1 MHKIPRLDWRV
12 QFGLNRCSS
21 PASIVSSA
29 PRLVDPGGRGTRAR
43 LRRRHPNRI
52 LVPTPEFLMAWFPRN
67 KVVVPIDFSDASTAA
82 VQAGA
87 EMVASPADLHVI
99 HVLVPLDY
107 VHPGALTPAF
117 DESERQQVARRHLDE
132 FLARLGL
139 SKVQAVVRLGDPGLD
154 ITEYANEIEADL
166 IVISSHGY
174 HGVKRF
180 LLGSVAERVIRHA
193 HCPVLV
199 LRRPDAD

>member
-1 MHKIPRLDWRV
+1 
-12 QFGLNRCSS
+12 
-21 PASIVSSA
+21 
-29 PRLVDPGGRGTRAR
+29 
-43 LRRRHPNRI
+43 
-52 LVPTPEFLMAWFPRN
+52 MAWFPRS
-67 KVVVPIDFSDASTAA
+67 KVVVPIDFSDASPAA
-82 VQAGA
+82 VQAAA
-87 EMVASPADLHVI
+87 EMVASPADLHVV

-154 ITEYANEIEADL
+154 ITEYADEIKADL
-166 IVISSHGY
+166 IVIPSHGY

>member
-1 MHKIPRLDWRV
+1 
-12 QFGLNRCSS
+12 
-21 PASIVSSA
+21 
-29 PRLVDPGGRGTRAR
+29 
-43 LRRRHPNRI
+43 
-52 LVPTPEFLMAWFPRN
+52 MAWFPRN
-67 KVVVPIDFSDASTAA
+67 KVVVPIDFSDSSTAA
-82 VQAGA
+82 VQTAA
-87 EMVASPADLHVI
+87 QLVANPADLHVL

-107 VHPGALTPAF
+107 MHPGALTPAF
-117 DESERQQVARRHLDE
+117 DEGERKELAQRHLAE

-139 SKVQAVVRLGDPGLD
+139 SAVQAVVRLGDPGLD
-154 ITEYANEIEADL
+154 ITEYADEIQSDL
-166 IVISSHGY
+166 IVIPSHGY

>member
-1 MHKIPRLDWRV
+1 
-12 QFGLNRCSS
+12 
-21 PASIVSSA
+21 
-29 PRLVDPGGRGTRAR
+29 
-43 LRRRHPNRI
+43 
-52 LVPTPEFLMAWFPRN
+52 
-67 KVVVPIDFSDASTAA
+67 
-82 VQAGA
+82 
-87 EMVASPADLHVI
+87 MVASPADLHVI